1 MRGVLIPCPPY
12 KAAYFIRKQKVKQ
25 EACFE
30 EFVPEHLDT
39 KGWLSDTDN
48 MRSLFESQ
56 RPTDGAFRIVGA
68 VAIDGRCSVF
78 YVGSIGSLFGRFQRK
93 GCAYGIYAKFA

>member
-1 MRGVLIPCPPY
+1 MGGSASILARLLRSHTPYALWRGWL
-12 KAAYFIRKQKVKQ
+12 IRKHKVKQ

-30 EFVPEHLDT
+30 EFMPEHLDT
-39 KGWLSDTDN
+39 KGWLSYTDN

-68 VAIDGRCSVF
+68 VAIDGRCSV
-78 YVGSIGSLFGRFQRK
+78 RWQ
-93 GCAYGIYAKFA
+93 YGIYAKFA